1 MSLNEEC
8 SAIWILGRAT
18 FTTVMSSRSI
28 NVAVQTAM
36 SVHHFRSSAAMKFSF
51 LVGVDATE
59 SDRVNRKSL
68 LIVRV

>member
-1 MSLNEEC
+1 
-8 SAIWILGRAT
+8 
-18 FTTVMSSRSI
+18 
-28 NVAVQTAM
+28 
-36 SVHHFRSSAAMKFSF
+36 MKFSF